1 MKNEATKHVN
11 QIDKGAQQSAL
22 GEAGTRMTGKSH
34 EEDVM
39 RGEGKSMNYGTH
51 EKVRDAKAAK
61 ASDVQAARAAHERR
75 ENNNADPTGDCGA

>member
-22 GEAGTRMTGKSH
+22 GESGARPTGKSH

-39 RGEGKSMNYGTH
+39 RGEGKHNYGSR

-61 ASDVQAARAAHERR
+61 AGVVQAARAAHDRR
-75 ENNNADPTGDCGA
+75 MNNNADPEGGM